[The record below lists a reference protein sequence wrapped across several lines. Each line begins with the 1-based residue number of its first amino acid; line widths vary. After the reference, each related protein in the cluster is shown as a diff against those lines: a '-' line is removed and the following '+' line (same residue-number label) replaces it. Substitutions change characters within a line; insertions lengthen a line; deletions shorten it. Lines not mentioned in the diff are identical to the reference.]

1 MRGFILAWEFLTII
15 PLTRNKDV
23 RPEELAASMVYF
35 PLVGLI
41 LGIVLAVSNIGFLKI
56 LPSSVVDAMLIA
68 ELIILTRGLH
78 IDGFV
83 DTIDGLAGGKTKE
96 DILHIMRDHRVGAL
110 GVVGVVMLLMI
121 KYLSLNSPPAAS
133 KNLILITMPMMSRW
147 LQVPFTNL
155 LPYARQ
161 DGMGKAFVEGV
172 RGRQAG
178 IATIFTALVLIVLF
192 KFNAILIMGL
202 MGIVTY
208 FIGLYFKKILGGVTG
223 DVIGAVNEVNEVMF
237 LLIIIG
243 SRIS

>member
-15 PLTRNKDV
+15 PLTRNRDV
-23 RPEELAASMVYF
+23 RPEELAASMAYF

-41 LGIVLAVSNIGFLKI
+41 LGIILSISNIGFLKI

-110 GVVGVVMLLMI
+110 GVVGVIMLIMI
-121 KYLSLNSPPAAS
+121 KYLSLNSAPSAS
-133 KNLILITMPMMSRW
+133 KNLIMITMPMMSRW
-147 LQVPFTNL
+147 LQVVFTNMYS
-155 LPYARQ
+155 YARQ

-172 RGRQAG
+172 RGRQAW
-178 IATIFTALVLIVLF
+178 IATIFTALVLIFLF
-192 KFNAILIMGL
+192 KFNAILIMVLMAIVTYL
-202 MGIVTY
+202 MGI
-208 FIGLYFKKILGGVTG
+208 YFKKTLGGITG
-223 DVIGAVNEVNEVMF
+223 DVIGAVSEVSEVMF
-237 LLIIIG
+237 LLIII
-243 SRIS
+243 SALH

>member
-15 PLTRNKDV
+15 PLTRNRDV
-23 RPEELAASMVYF
+23 RPEELAASMAYF

-41 LGIVLAVSNIGFLKI
+41 LGIILSISNIGFLKI

-110 GVVGVVMLLMI
+110 GVVGVIMLIMI
-121 KYLSLNSPPAAS
+121 KYLSLNSVPFAS
-133 KNLILITMPMMSRW
+133 KNLIMITMPMMSRW
-147 LQVPFTNL
+147 LQVVFTNMYS
-155 LPYARQ
+155 YARQ

-172 RGRQAG
+172 RGRQAW
-178 IATIFTALVLIVLF
+178 IATIFTALVLIFLF

-202 MGIVTY
+202 MAIVTY
-208 FIGLYFKKILGGVTG
+208 LIGLYFKKILGGITG
-223 DVIGAVNEVNEVMF
+223 DVIGALSEVNEVMF

>member
-15 PLTRNKDV
+15 PLTRNRDV
-23 RPEELAASMVYF
+23 RPEELAASMAYF

-41 LGIVLAVSNIGFLKI
+41 LGIILSISNIGFLKI

-110 GVVGVVMLLMI
+110 GVVGVIMLIMI
-121 KYLSLNSPPAAS
+121 KYLSLNSVPFAS
-133 KNLILITMPMMSRW
+133 KNLIMITMPMMSRW
-147 LQVPFTNL
+147 LQVVFTNMYS
-155 LPYARQ
+155 YARQ

-172 RGRQAG
+172 RGRQAW
-178 IATIFTALVLIVLF
+178 IATIFTALVLIFLF

-202 MGIVTY
+202 MAIVTY
-208 FIGLYFKKILGGVTG
+208 LIGLYFRRRYRRCNRRCERGK
-223 DVIGAVNEVNEVMF
+223 
-237 LLIIIG
+237 
-243 SRIS
+243 